1 MKKVFLLLVLLADFC
16 YGQTTDVALPIGK
29 STFSLDANQRINWN
43 GSNFKFDLGAL
54 KYSGN
59 YGKNSQLHN
68 FNFKISDMLMSYGSS
83 VPKNTIGIQYK
94 GFTFTSEDFTNGE
107 IQNMFSSKIFVDM
120 KNSFSYQQK
129 NLSLAYTKTSGRFD
143 VNSLSL
149 QSKNNK
155 LDYTESDKPLLM
167 LDAWNRPYTS
177 KTATNLQL
185 TNLSARLMDTYTD
198 IQYKDKNFGFRSI
211 DHPTRSEN
219 SLNFATKN
227 YSLAFTEFNE
237 GYSKNFLNLT
247 GKDFKFRMVNDEDN
261 NISQLE
267 SKNTIIAYGNTESFI
282 QSKYDDLEYRIA
294 SSADKLNYDFK
305 LKNFGIRN
313 GDTYGIISPVKNLD
327 IKASRENGLEQVA
340 YNATMDETKLAL
352 KYNNQFDISDFYFKQ
367 NVFSVY
373 DNSFSM
379 IGNSRTQ
386 FKESFSFNLNNPK
399 FSLNSD
405 VINDIYAFSFKNSNN
420 LSFSMLKDQK
430 QNFLNLA
437 NTGKNLNFGIRYN
450 MNTSMFDGF
459 SFNYTQKFK

>member
-1 MKKVFLLLVLLADFC
+1 
-16 YGQTTDVALPIGK
+16 
-29 STFSLDANQRINWN
+29 
-43 GSNFKFDLGAL
+43 
-54 KYSGN
+54 
-59 YGKNSQLHN
+59 
-68 FNFKISDMLMSYGSS
+68 ML
-83 VPKNTIGIQYK
+83 
-94 GFTFTSEDFTNGE
+94 
-107 IQNMFSSKIFVDM
+107 KIFDIFTEKLSVWRLS
-120 KNSFSYQQK
+120 SFITTR
-129 NLSLAYTKTSGRFD
+129 N
-143 VNSLSL
+143 
-149 QSKNNK
+149 
-155 LDYTESDKPLLM
+155 TESTQ
-167 LDAWNRPYTS
+167 N
-177 KTATNLQL
+177 
-185 TNLSARLMDTYTD
+185 
-198 IQYKDKNFGFRSI
+198 
-211 DHPTRSEN
+211 
-219 SLNFATKN
+219 
-227 YSLAFTEFNE
+227 
-237 GYSKNFLNLT
+237 
-247 GKDFKFRMVNDEDN
+247 
-261 NISQLE
+261 
-267 SKNTIIAYGNTESFI
+267 KNTIIAHGNTESFI